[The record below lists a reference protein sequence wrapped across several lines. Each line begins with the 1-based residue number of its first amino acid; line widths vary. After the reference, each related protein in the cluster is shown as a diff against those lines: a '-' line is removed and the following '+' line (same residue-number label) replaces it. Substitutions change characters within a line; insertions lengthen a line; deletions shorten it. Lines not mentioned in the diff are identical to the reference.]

1 MDQSH
6 DAQPP
11 SRERLI
17 CPSCHSRIPVPPEED
32 EQQAFYCIH
41 CGTALA
47 KSGLETL
54 SVGHASAI
62 SSSFTDDRTVA
73 LIRGHAPAKEEVK
86 FSIGPYQILRSIGK
100 GGMGEVFLAYDTSCG
115 RRIALKRIRE
125 DLVDM
130 PSLHNRF
137 LKEARITSQ
146 LTHPAIIPI
155 YSIHA
160 SEGLIYYTMPYVEG
174 ETLRQIIRTTRDQM
188 KEGKPLHHLGG
199 SIPSLIRIFISVC
212 QAVAYAHSKDVL
224 HRDLKPENIII
235 GPYGEVMILDWG
247 LAKLLDTQQA
257 DEEEP
262 QAPTETKE
270 SSLTHMGKVV
280 GTIPY
285 MAPERALGSP
295 ATVSTDL
302 YALGVILYQ
311 ILALHHPFRRPSLK
325 DLRRNWTKEVFID
338 PARRAPYR
346 EVPPTLSRMCQKSLM
361 VKPGDR
367 YHSTEELIHDLEVYI
382 EGRSEWLFLTD
393 LDIANKHDW
402 EFQEH
407 VMVADQIEVTRHNE
421 TSDWFSLMV
430 SHQSFPENSKV
441 EATVQIGTANSGIGF
456 LMNMPEASSREH
468 ILDGY
473 CLWIGSEEF
482 RDTKLLRS
490 TVEVMQAPEVF
501 LKPGIWYRLRI
512 EKIENNI
519 HFYLDDQLQ
528 MSYISHLP
536 LAGTHIGFMSRDANF
551 MIGQFTVYGGSQ
563 NLKVSCLAVPDA
575 FLAYREYDKALV
587 EYRRIAH
594 SFPGQAEG
602 REGLFRAGITLLEK
616 ARHTSNEAEMDALID
631 QALEEFAKL
640 HATPGAPMEYVGK
653 ALVYQTLGDY
663 AEEAKCFELALRRY
677 PKHPL
682 SPILQEKIAYRMHE
696 SARKNRIATYAF
708 VLLVLRHLP
717 EISRRP
723 NTQRLFLSLQRH
735 WQPLPFMEAEGD
747 SNVNFAITLAFW
759 LAKPLVLGEIID
771 EFLTQPGI
779 DGACLGNALFGLIQ
793 LGSWKLAQ
801 QKLLEIR
808 SALPCAALTQLK
820 PCLELI
826 DIALLASECSLPE
839 SAKRLL
845 ALEREQLQICEMR
858 VYHYLMEK
866 TLLSNSPKLV
876 HELTASLS
884 EYDLA
889 PKDRIL
895 VATYQIGAYLAE
907 NDLAKAG
914 QLLYVFPAE
923 LLSDEQCPLYFMYGC
938 WLRTS
943 EGAEIAHAHFSG
955 VMEVPYPHSW
965 SLGSYY
971 LTHKL
976 DDRWFSK
983 SFLWE
988 RRHLY
993 QQLSLFFH
1001 CANDL
1006 SKAEHFLKKAKTE
1019 IVFE

>member
-1 MDQSH
+1 MDSSS
-6 DAQPP
+6 DAQHT
-11 SRERLI
+11 SRERLV
-17 CPSCHSRIPVPPEED
+17 CPSCKSRVPVPPEED

-41 CGTALA
+41 CGTPLS
-47 KSGLETL
+47 KSGIETL
-54 SVGHASAI
+54 SLGHASAI
-62 SSSFTDDRTVA
+62 SSSFVDDRTVA
-73 LIRGHAPAKEEVK
+73 LIRGHAPAKEEIK
-86 FSIGPYQILRSIGK
+86 FSVGPYQILRSIGK

-174 ETLRQIIRTTRDQM
+174 ETLRQVIRKTRDQM
-188 KEGKPLHHLGG
+188 KDGTPLHDLGG

-247 LAKLLDTQQA
+247 LAKLL
-257 DEEEP
+257 EGP
-262 QAPTETKE
+262 PTEDDEPTELKE
-270 SSLTHMGKVV
+270 AETSSLTHMGKVV

-295 ATVSTDL
+295 ATVGTDL

-325 DLRRNWTKEVFID
+325 EFRRNWTKEVFVD

-361 VKPGDR
+361 VNPEDR
-367 YHSTEELIHDLEVYI
+367 YHTANELIHDLEVYI

-393 LDIANKHDW
+393 LDIMNKKDW

-407 VMVADQIEVTRHNE
+407 VMVADQIEVTRHSD

-430 SHQSFPENSKV
+430 SHQSFPENCKI
-441 EATVQIGTANSGIGF
+441 EATIQIGPTNTGLGF
-456 LMNMPEASSREH
+456 LLNMPEASSREH

-490 TVEVMQAPEVF
+490 TVEVMQAPEVY
-501 LKPGIWYRLRI
+501 LKPGIWYRVRI
-512 EKIENNI
+512 EKIENDI
-519 HFYLDDQLQ
+519 HLYLDEQLQ
-528 MSYISHLP
+528 LSYISHLP
-536 LAGTHIGFMSRDANF
+536 LAGTHMGFMCRDSNYMMSRLA
-551 MIGQFTVYGGSQ
+551 IYGGSQ

-575 FLAYREYDKALV
+575 FLAYKEYDKAVV

-594 SFPGQAEG
+594 SFPGQTEG
-602 REGLFRAGITLLEK
+602 REGIFRGGITLLEK
-616 ARHTSNEAEMDALID
+616 ARHTGNEQEMDNLID

-682 SPILQEKIAYRMHE
+682 SPILHEKIAYRMHE
-696 SARKNRIATYAF
+696 SARKHRIATYAF
-708 VLLVLRHLP
+708 VLLVVRHLP
-717 EISRRP
+717 DIVQRA
-723 NTQRLFLSLQRH
+723 NAQRLFVGLQRH
-735 WQPLPFMEAEGD
+735 WEPLPFMNPEGNKD
-747 SNVNFAITLAFW
+747 INFAITLAFW

-771 EFLTQPGI
+771 ELLALPTQ
-779 DGACLGNALFGLIQ
+779 DEACLGNALFSLVE
-793 LGSWKLAQ
+793 LGSWKMAQ
-801 QKLLEIR
+801 QKLVEIR
-808 SALPCAALTQLK
+808 STLPCTELSKLK
-820 PCLELI
+820 ASLELV
-826 DIALLASECSLPE
+826 DKAVLASECSLQE
-839 SAKRLL
+839 AVKHLL
-845 ALEREQLQICEMR
+845 ALERDHLQIGEMR
-858 VYHYLMEK
+858 IFHYLMEK
-866 TLLSNSPKLV
+866 ALLCNAQGLI
-876 HELTASLS
+876 HDMTTHLS
-884 EYDLA
+884 QYDLTPDA
-889 PKDRIL
+889 RIL
-895 VATYQIGAYLAE
+895 VACYQIAAYLIE

-914 QLLYVFPAE
+914 QLLYMYPPE

-938 WLRTS
+938 WLRAS

-955 VMEVPYPHSW
+955 VMEIPYPHSW

-976 DDRWFSK
+976 EERWFSK

-988 RRHLY
+988 RRRLY
-993 QQLSLFFH
+993 EQLHLFFH
-1001 CANDL
+1001 CAGDM
-1006 SKAEHFLKKAKTE
+1006 SKSDHFLKQAKGET
-1019 IVFE
+1019 VFE